1 MNKGLTML
9 HFFRRPDMFVIN
21 RRRDLFLEL
30 LTLLLIM
37 MLSITTFLVIIS
49 NPKARSVYSSD
60 APKDSINGQHSF
72 TLQSR
77 ENLKF
82 ANSASLIDGIKEY
95 YKAWPPAFPTTL
107 YFFKKI
113 KIPPLLVNLLIY
125 LINVGWF
132 YFYLKKN
139 NLNTS
144 VKYLIFF
151 SYAAGVFHY
160 QNLAIQV
167 VSEGL
172 FILTAQ
178 LIFTL
183 ILHYSKESNYQTL
196 IGLGILT
203 SFSIL
208 TKYFGLFWIFP
219 IVSVCIFIYKKDTL
233 IGLRNVVV
241 YGIVSILP
249 TIPWFSWSY
258 KTTGHLTGWSRSSE
272 RLISHLTDFNHNVY
286 FSLKT
291 YYIDFFSRD
300 WASHGVIR
308 MKYDFQIWDLFVLLL
323 LSIIAIST
331 CKVVRDRIKGKPLI
345 ELKRILR
352 VIKDDNLLLL
362 LLTFSVSYLLVILTL
377 WTLSNNDPIY
387 TRFMYPSYPF
397 LILTIVKLYD
407 VFMKKTHHP
416 YYSALFNA
424 FIVTILASQS
434 YKTIVLFKRYMQ
446 GL

>member
-1 MNKGLTML
+1 MNKGLAIL
-9 HFFRRPDMFVIN
+9 DFFRLPGTLMIN
-21 RRRDLFLEL
+21 RRRDISLEL
-30 LTLLLIM
+30 LIFLFIL
-37 MLSITTFLVIIS
+37 MLSTITFSLIIS
-49 NPKARSVYSSD
+49 NPKARDIYSSN

-77 ENLKF
+77 ENLKY
-82 ANSASLIDGIKEY
+82 ANSASLMDGIKEY

-107 YFFKKI
+107 YLFKKI
-113 KIPPLLVNLLIY
+113 GISTLVVNLLIY
-125 LINVGWF
+125 LLNMGWF

-139 NLNTS
+139 NLNPL

-151 SYAAGVFHY
+151 SYAVGVFHY

-172 FILTAQ
+172 FILIAQ
-178 LIFTL
+178 VIFTL
-183 ILHYSKESNYQTL
+183 LLRYCRESNYQTIVL
-196 IGLGILT
+196 LGLLT

-249 TIPWFSWSY
+249 TIPWFSWIHR
-258 KTTGHLTGWSRSSE
+258 TTGHLTGWSRSSE
-272 RLISHLTDFNHNVY
+272 RAVSHLTDLSHNLF
-286 FSLKT
+286 FSVKT

-300 WASHGVIR
+300 WASHSIITG
-308 MKYDFQIWDLFVLLL
+308 KYNVQIWDLFVLVL

-331 CKVVRDRIKGKPLI
+331 CKAFCDRIKGKPLI
-345 ELKRILR
+345 ELNRILR
-352 VIKDDNLLLL
+352 DIKDDNLLLL

-387 TRFMYPSYPF
+387 TRFLYPSYPF
-397 LILTIVKLYD
+397 LVLTIVKLYD
-407 VFMKKTHHP
+407 CLIKKHSHP
-416 YYSALFNA
+416 YYATLFSALV
-424 FIVTILASQS
+424 VTIAGSQS
-434 YKTIVLFKRYMQ
+434 YKSIALLKRYMMF
-446 GL
+446 